1 MPLGRLADGVPVVI
15 VELTHDTTSL
25 SRDVIDSPHSVR
37 PTDGE
42 TTPNEHLAD
51 LTPRFE
57 VSQDTVGQ
65 VFRSI
70 KDVPENH
77 LHETFQIIV
86 KRGGAIVLEGLA
98 QQTSRAISFTK
109 TGKQIRQCLESALN
123 DLLQVG
129 QLRWNGDRIAS
140 GSVESTRVTDEQPYA
155 AFKE

>member
-1 MPLGRLADGVPVVI
+1 M
-15 VELTHDTTSL
+15 
-25 SRDVIDSPHSVR
+25 
-37 PTDGE
+37 DGE
-42 TTPNEHLAD
+42 TTSNEHLAD

-57 VSQDTVGQ
+57 VPQDIVGR

-86 KRGGAIVLEGLA
+86 KHGGAIVLEGLA
-98 QQTSRAISFTK
+98 QQTSRGLIFTK

-129 QLRWNGDRIAS
+129 QLRWIGDRIAS
-140 GSVESTRVTDEQPYA
+140 GSVESA
-155 AFKE
+155 